1 MTSPSGIISLPKY
14 QVRLMVADS
23 TTFRTL
29 VGAANQGEALAS
41 VYRDK
46 LPDQSAQEYTK
57 AELEGYRPCAI
68 VYVPPFGV
76 SSTVESDPT
85 GLHHSGNV
93 EVRIERNVPEAML
106 DDPEEALLT
115 WDNIVG
121 AIYDEVADQARE
133 AEKLAAMSM
142 AIKEM
147 PYMGAP
153 EQEERFGVYQGV
165 VFTLGWG

>member
-14 QVRLMVADS
+14 QVRLMLADS

-29 VGAANQGEALAS
+29 VGAANQSEALAS
-41 VYRDK
+41 IYSDK
-46 LPDQSAQEYTK
+46 LPDPSGTEYTK
-57 AELEGYRPCAI
+57 TELETYRPFGV
-68 VYVPPFGV
+68 VYIPPFGV
-76 SSTVESDPT
+76 SSTVESDPV
-85 GLHHSGNV
+85 GLYHSGNV
-93 EVRIERNVPEAML
+93 EVRMERGVPEAML

-121 AIYDEVADQARE
+121 AIYDEVASQARE
-133 AEKLAAMSM
+133 AERLAAMSM
-142 AIKEM
+142 AIKEL

-153 EQEERFGVYQGV
+153 EQAERFGVYQGV